1 METPVLTVK
10 VTEARHIA
18 AMDKGGTSDPYCRLK
33 CNFNKQRFKTRVIDK
48 TLTPKWDESFKFFAP
63 SQPEGQVI
71 LKMWDKDRWT
81 TDDFLGE
88 VTIEIN
94 KFADGKPHDMWIT
107 LNHEPKKKDGSP
119 KGEVHVTITYEDG
132 RKKDAAAASADHTSS
147 STTGAPANGNG
158 ASPPATSTPAPADA
172 KAEKLEDKYEIGKE
186 LGRGG
191 FSIVKKGKNKRTGD
205 EVAIKCINKKNLKK
219 DELQLLTREISIM
232 QKLRHKSIIQLIDIF
247 ETPNELFLVLELVS
261 GGELFDQIVERG
273 NYSEN
278 DAANLIRQV
287 LEGIDYMH
295 KHGVVHRDL
304 KPENLLC
311 ASANVIKIADFG
323 LSKDVESGNLQTSC
337 GTPSYVA
344 PEVLLGGQY
353 DNEVDIWSIGVITYV
368 LLCGFTPFYG
378 DNQRQLFE
386 RILHAKFDFPSPEWD
401 DVSAN
406 AKDFVSKL
414 LVVNPAERLSA
425 EQAQAHPWILEQAPK
440 RTLKSF
446 ASVQS
451 GLRSLQEAK
460 VVK

>member
-1 METPVLTVK
+1 METQTVIVK
-10 VTEARHIA
+10 VLEARNIA

-33 CNFNKQRFKTRVIDK
+33 CNFNKQRFKTKVVDK
-48 TLTPKWDESFKFFAP
+48 TLTPKWEETFKFFAP
-63 SQPEGQVI
+63 AQPEGQVV

-81 TDDFLGE
+81 SDDFLGE
-88 VTIEIN
+88 IQIDIG
-94 KFADGKPHDMWIT
+94 KYADGNPHDLWLT
-107 LNHEPKKKDGSP
+107 LANEPKKKEGAA
-119 KGEVHVTITYEDG
+119 KGEVHVIITYDG
-132 RKKDAAAASADHTSS
+132 TKKGDATGTPAAGDAAHSEA
-147 STTGAPANGNG
+147 APATNG
-158 ASPPATSTPAPADA
+158 ASPAPTSAPVDA
-172 KAEKLEDKYEIGKE
+172 KPEKLEDKYEIGKE

-191 FSIVKKGKNKRTGD
+191 FSIVKKGKNKKSGE
-205 EVAIKCINKKNLKK
+205 EVAIKCINTKNLKQ
-219 DELQLLTREISIM
+219 DELQLLTTEINIM
-232 QKLRHKSIIQLIDIF
+232 QKLRHNSIIQLIDIF
-247 ETPNELFLVLELVS
+247 ETPSELFLVLELVS

-273 NYSEN
+273 SYSEN
-278 DAANLIRQV
+278 DAANLIRRV

-295 KHGVVHRDL
+295 RHGVVHRDL

-311 ASANVIKIADFG
+311 VSANVIKIADFG

-386 RILHAKFDFPSPEWD
+386 RILHAKFDYPSPEWD
-401 DVSAN
+401 DVSAT

-414 LVVNPAERLSA
+414 LVVNPADRLSA
-425 EQAQAHPWILEQAPK
+425 EQALAHPWIVEQAPK
-440 RTLKSF
+440 RALKSF

-460 VVK
+460 VMK

>member
-1 METPVLTVK
+1 METPVLSVK
-10 VTEARHIA
+10 VIEARHIA

-33 CNFNKQRFKTRVIDK
+33 CNFNKQRFKTKVIDK
-48 TLTPKWDESFKFFAP
+48 TLTPKWDEMFKFFAP
-63 SQPEGQVI
+63 SQAEGQVT

-88 VTIEIN
+88 IVLELS
-94 KFADGKPHDMWIT
+94 KFADGKSHDLWLP
-107 LNHEPKKKDGSP
+107 LNNEPKKKEGAS
-119 KGEVHVTITYEDG
+119 KGEVHISIIYEDG
-132 RKKDAAAASADHTSS
+132 RTKKDNNATAEVATPATSASA
-147 STTGAPANGNG
+147 NG
-158 ASPPATSTPAPADA
+158 ASPTPAATTPAAEA
-172 KAEKLEDKYEIGKE
+172 KPEKLEDRYEIGKE

-191 FSIVKKGKNKRTGD
+191 FSIVKKAKNKKTGE
-205 EVAIKCINKKNLKK
+205 EVAVKCINKKNLKK
-219 DELQLLTREISIM
+219 DELQLLTREINIM

-247 ETPNELFLVLELVS
+247 ETPSELFLVLELVS

-273 NYSEN
+273 SYSEN

-295 KHGVVHRDL
+295 RHGVVHRDL

-386 RILHAKFDFPSPEWD
+386 RILHAKFDYPSPEWD
-401 DVSAN
+401 DVTAN

-414 LVVNPAERLSA
+414 LVVNPADRLSA
-425 EQAQAHPWILEQAPK
+425 EQALQHPWIIEQAPK
-440 RTLKSF
+440 RALKSF

-451 GLRSLQEAK
+451 GLRTLQEQK
-460 VVK
+460 VMK

>member
-1 METPVLTVK
+1 V
-10 VTEARHIA
+10 
-18 AMDKGGTSDPYCRLK
+18 S
-33 CNFNKQRFKTRVIDK
+33 
-48 TLTPKWDESFKFFAP
+48 
-63 SQPEGQVI
+63 
-71 LKMWDKDRWT
+71 DKDLYHLSASARIVKT
-81 TDDFLGE
+81 TFALGYCFSCSCQ
-88 VTIEIN
+88 
-94 KFADGKPHDMWIT
+94 KFADGKSHDMWVP
-107 LNHEPKKKDGSP
+107 LNNEPKKKDGSS
-119 KGEVHVTITYEDG
+119 KGEVHLNVTYEDC
-132 RKKDAAAASADHTSS
+132 RAKKEDKAAHATDAPAATAGS
-147 STTGAPANGNG
+147 PANG
-158 ASPPATSTPAPADA
+158 ASAPAATPAPAADA
-172 KAEKLEDKYEIGKE
+172 KPDKLEDKYEVGKE

-191 FSIVKKGKNKRTGD
+191 FSIVKKGKNKKTGE

-219 DELQLLTREISIM
+219 DELQLLTREINIM

-247 ETPNELFLVLELVS
+247 ETPNDLFLVLELVS

-273 NYSEN
+273 SYSES

-287 LEGIDYMH
+287 LEGIAYMH
-295 KHGVVHRDL
+295 RHGVVHRDL

-401 DVSAN
+401 DVSAT

-414 LVVNPAERLSA
+414 LVVNPADRLSA
-425 EQAQAHPWILEQAPK
+425 EQAQTHPWIVEQAPK
-440 RTLKSF
+440 RALKSF

-460 VVK
+460 VMK